1 MNATTARPQAP
12 VARAPRSV
20 ALVLTLAA
28 VSALGLGACGS
39 SRTGNPASAPATT
52 AAVTATSAPA
62 TTTAGAPPTTA
73 GPSAAAKAAQAA
85 RLAALDSATNQI
97 DHSLHEL
104 NGQLSQ
110 STNTSEP
117 DPAN

>member
-1 MNATTARPQAP
+1 MNAVTARPQAP

-39 SRTGNPASAPATT
+39 SRNGNPASAPATT
-52 AAVTATSAPA
+52 AATATSAPA
-62 TTTAGAPPTTA
+62 TTVAGAPPTT
-73 GPSAAAKAAQAA
+73 GGSSAAAKSAQAS

-97 DHSLHEL
+97 DHSLQEL

>member
-1 MNATTARPQAP
+1 MNAPTARPQAP

-20 ALVLTLAA
+20 ALVLAVAT

-39 SRTGNPASAPATT
+39 SRTANPAGAPATT
-52 AAVTATSAPA
+52 AATATSAPA
-62 TTTAGAPPTTA
+62 TTAAGAPPTTGA
-73 GPSAAAKAAQAA
+73 PSAAAKSAQAA

-97 DHSLHEL
+97 DHSLQEL
-104 NGQLSQ
+104 DGQLSQ

>member
-1 MNATTARPQAP
+1 
-12 VARAPRSV
+12 
-20 ALVLTLAA
+20 VLTLAA

-52 AAVTATSAPA
+52 AVTATSAPA
-62 TTTAGAPPTTA
+62 TTTAGAPPTTG

-97 DHSLHEL
+97 DHSLQEL
-104 NGQLSQ
+104 DGQLSQ

-117 DPAN
+117 NPAN

>member
-1 MNATTARPQAP
+1 MNAPTTRPQAP
-12 VARAPRSV
+12 AARAPRSV

-28 VSALGLGACGS
+28 VSTLGLGACGS
-39 SRTGNPASAPATT
+39 SRTAGPASAPATT
-52 AAVTATSAPA
+52 AATATSAPA
-62 TTTAGAPPTTA
+62 TTAAGAPPTTG
-73 GPSAAAKAAQAA
+73 GPSVAATSAQAA

-97 DHSLHEL
+97 DHSLQEL

>member
-1 MNATTARPQAP
+1 MNATTARPGAP

-52 AAVTATSAPA
+52 AATATSAPA

-97 DHSLHEL
+97 DHSLQEL
-104 NGQLSQ
+104 DGQLSQ

-117 DPAN
+117 NPAN